1 MRYYAKE
8 PVKPLSAEEEKKRD
22 AAHAALVA
30 DPPVDYTK
38 TRGNCQNDAGSK
50 AGTE

>member
-8 PVKPLSAEEEKKRD
+8 PVKLPTAEEEKKRED
-22 AAHAALVA
+22 AWKKLVA

-38 TRGNCQNDAGSK
+38 TRGNCQNDAGVST
-50 AGTE
+50 GTE